1 MHQPQQ
7 FAAPSSAALAV
18 QHAGEAERLLAQSR
32 KLKSAKKGSEFDS
45 RQTLL
50 ATQANAHASLA
61 TFYALAVDGR

>member
-1 MHQPQQ
+1 MQEPQQ

-32 KLKSAKKGSEFDS
+32 KLKSAKKGSELDV

-50 ATQANAHASLA
+50 TTQANARHLA